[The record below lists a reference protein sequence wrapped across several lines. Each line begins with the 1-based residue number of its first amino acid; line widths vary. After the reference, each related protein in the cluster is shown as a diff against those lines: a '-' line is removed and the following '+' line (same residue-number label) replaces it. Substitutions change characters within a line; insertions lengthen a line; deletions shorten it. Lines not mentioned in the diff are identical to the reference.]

1 MDSLALLHEAVKF
14 FKLSEALF
22 RPFGTMLLL
31 HFLNFVHNFFIT
43 LSMIRQVVQ
52 DGNSRG
58 GGQMNRNNTQKELLI
73 GKFLECLCPSASRS
87 DEPLYPIAMAC
98 AVALSG
104 HPLFINWTNDL
115 SCAFT
120 IG

>member
-1 MDSLALLHEAVKF
+1 MHPLALFHETVKF
-14 FKLSEALF
+14 LQLSEVLL

-31 HFLNFVHNFFIT
+31 HFLDLVHNFFII

-58 GGQMNRNNTQKELLI
+58 GGQMNGNNTQKELLI
-73 GKFLECLCPSASRS
+73 GKFLECLSPSASRS

-104 HPLFINWTNDL
+104 HPLLINGKKDL